1 MMKYSLLFV
10 LTFIGTAVFGQSF
23 YDLNTIQTI
32 KITFAESNWDQLL
45 DDEKATTEEYIMAQS
60 VEINGNVFDSVGVK
74 YKGNSTYKSNQ
85 VKNPFHIE
93 LDTYKD
99 HIYEA
104 YTDIK
109 LSNVANDPSFVREV
123 LSYQILRQY
132 MAAPLSNY
140 ANVYVNGTLIGL
152 YSNSEAVSKKFLT
165 SRFESK
171 KNTFIKCNPID
182 GAGPQA
188 TDLPNLVYHGQDSA
202 DYIKAYELKSDGGW
216 QGLIDL
222 TDSLKNNITNID
234 KILDVDKALWMLAF
248 DNVLVNLD
256 SYIGAFAQNYY
267 LYKDD
272 NDRFLS
278 IVWDLNEGFG
288 RFSMTGSS
296 NLNNTTAK
304 QQMSHLLN
312 ITDTDYP
319 LNQKLLSIPMYKRM
333 YLAHCKTILLE
344 NFDNNSYFTTGQTLQ
359 TTIDA
364 AVQADPN
371 KFFTYANFTSNLT
384 SDITGGGPPP
394 GNQATPGIASLMNGR
409 SSYILGLSDF
419 TQTEPTITN
428 ENVSN
433 SAPTINDQL
442 IFTCKIKDADSVYVG
457 YRTELTGVF
466 TRIKMYNDGTHGD
479 NIPGDS
485 THSLEVQMSNTS
497 LQYYFYAE
505 NSGIGKFS
513 PVRAEHEYYLI
524 ETTPP
529 AVWDVA
535 INEVMAS
542 NNKTESDQNGEYDDW
557 IELYNNTKASV
568 NLSGYSLTDNPAD
581 ITQWQFPSGT
591 FIAANGYL
599 IIWCDNDT
607 TQLGLHANFKIS
619 SSGESIFF
627 SDANKFLRDQVSFS
641 NQTTDVSYG
650 RYPNGT
656 GDFKMMLATPVAENS
671 NLSSIENKNIE
682 DGLSFVVFPNPASK
696 LFTILLKTNLDAVPI
711 TVYDVYGKQVFFKT
725 TSSKLSV
732 DVSHWSKGIYFG
744 VVDNQS
750 FKIIVQ

>member
-1 MMKYSLLFV
+1 MKYSLLFV

-32 KITFAESNWDQLL
+32 KITFAESNWDRLL

-278 IVWDLNEGFG
+278 IVWDLNESFG
-288 RFSMTGSS
+288 RFSGFRF
-296 NLNNTTAK
+296 
-304 QQMSHLLN
+304 H
-312 ITDTDYP
+312 
-319 LNQKLLSIPMYKRM
+319 
-333 YLAHCKTILLE
+333 E
-344 NFDNNSYFTTGQTLQ
+344 NCQ
-359 TTIDA
+359 
-364 AVQADPN
+364 
-371 KFFTYANFTSNLT
+371 
-384 SDITGGGPPP
+384 
-394 GNQATPGIASLMNGR
+394 R
-409 SSYILGLSDF
+409 
-419 TQTEPTITN
+419 
-428 ENVSN
+428 
-433 SAPTINDQL
+433 
-442 IFTCKIKDADSVYVG
+442 
-457 YRTELTGVF
+457 
-466 TRIKMYNDGTHGD
+466 
-479 NIPGDS
+479 
-485 THSLEVQMSNTS
+485 
-497 LQYYFYAE
+497 
-505 NSGIGKFS
+505 
-513 PVRAEHEYYLI
+513 
-524 ETTPP
+524 
-529 AVWDVA
+529 
-535 INEVMAS
+535 VM
-542 NNKTESDQNGEYDDW
+542 QP
-557 IELYNNTKASV
+557 
-568 NLSGYSLTDNPAD
+568 NLSRPA
-581 ITQWQFPSGT
+581 QRAA
-591 FIAANGYL
+591 FIRLVNVKQNQRLPAA
-599 IIWCDNDT
+599 
-607 TQLGLHANFKIS
+607 
-619 SSGESIFF
+619 SSGME
-627 SDANKFLRDQVSFS
+627 R
-641 NQTTDVSYG
+641 
-650 RYPNGT
+650 
-656 GDFKMMLATPVAENS
+656 
-671 NLSSIENKNIE
+671 
-682 DGLSFVVFPNPASK
+682 
-696 LFTILLKTNLDAVPI
+696 
-711 TVYDVYGKQVFFKT
+711 
-725 TSSKLSV
+725 
-732 DVSHWSKGIYFG
+732 GI
-744 VVDNQS
+744 
-750 FKIIVQ
+750 IREA